1 VRRSH
6 TVSVR
11 PGRHLVQN
19 SLAVLGAAHAVSAE
33 MSKVMI
39 GLARFR
45 APKGR
50 GERIQLAHPSGQ
62 FTLID
67 ESYNANPASMRAALA
82 LLGHARPQGRGR
94 RIAVLGDMLELGE
107 DSPKLHE
114 GLAEAVEQAGA
125 DLVFLAG
132 PLMENLWRDLPDA
145 VRGAYSETA
154 NALEPILTDAI
165 GPGDVIMVKASL
177 GTRLGPVVESLKRRF
192 AVGPE

>member
-1 VRRSH
+1 
-6 TVSVR
+6 
-11 PGRHLVQN
+11 VQN

-33 MSKVMI
+33 MSKAMM

-45 APKGR
+45 APSGR
-50 GERIQLAHPSGQ
+50 GERIELAHPSGP

-94 RIAVLGDMLELGE
+94 RIAVLGDMLELG
-107 DSPKLHE
+107 DDAPKHHRE
-114 GLAEAVEQAGA
+114 LAEAVEQSGA

-145 VRGAYSETA
+145 RRGAYSETA

-192 AVGPE
+192 AAGAE